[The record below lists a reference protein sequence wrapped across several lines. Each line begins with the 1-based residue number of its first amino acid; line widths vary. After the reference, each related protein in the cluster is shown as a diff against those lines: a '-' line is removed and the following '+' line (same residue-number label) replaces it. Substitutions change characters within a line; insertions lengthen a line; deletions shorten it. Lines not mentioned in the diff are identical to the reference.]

1 MPSVARVKKDIGADL
16 LKVTT
21 NKTVFVGDQPW
32 AVATEG
38 TISVLGDVVVASQTT
53 VYVEDKRI
61 AVKGAMMASGEAVNV
76 LPPDTDVE
84 AGNVGP

>member
-38 TISVLGDVVVASQTT
+38 TVSVLGDVIVASQTT

-61 AVKGAMMASGEAVNV
+61 AVKGAMMASGVAVTV
-76 LPPDTDVE
+76 LPTDPNVE

>member
-1 MPSVARVKKDIGADL
+1 MPSVARVKKDVGKDL
-16 LKVTT
+16 LNTTT
-21 NKTVFVGDQPW
+21 NKSVFVGDQPW

-38 TISVLGDVVVASQTT
+38 TVSVLGDVVVASQTT

-61 AVKGAMMASGEAVNV
+61 AVKGAMMASGTTVNIR
-76 LPPDTDVE
+76 PTDPNVE

>member
-1 MPSVARVKKDIGADL
+1 MPSIARVKKDVGKDL
-16 LKVTT
+16 LNTTT

-38 TISVLGDVVVASQTT
+38 TVSVLGDVVVASQTT
-53 VYVEDKRI
+53 VYVEDKRV
-61 AVKGAMMASGEAVNV
+61 AVKGAMTASGTTVNIR
-76 LPPDTDVE
+76 PTDSNVE